1 MKRGHD
7 LSGIM
12 KFATSPAWADHLRD
26 ALDDHL
32 GPAMGNSI
40 FKPTICPT
48 SSATITCA
56 YYSSMEITFG
66 FEKFGHLFTKSII

>member
-7 LSGIM
+7 LSDIM

-26 ALDDHL
+26 VLDAHL

-48 SSATITCA
+48 SPVTITCA
-56 YYSSMEITFG
+56 YYSSTELRLASRSLGT
-66 FEKFGHLFTKSII
+66 SSQNR

>member
-12 KFATSPAWADHLRD
+12 KFATSPAWADHLHD

-32 GPAMGNSI
+32 GPVMGNSI
-40 FKPTICPT
+40 LKPTICPT

-56 YYSSMEITFG
+56 YYSSMELRLASRSLGT
-66 FEKFGHLFTKSII
+66 SSQNR

>member
-32 GPAMGNSI
+32 GSAMGISS

-48 SSATITCA
+48 SSATITWV
-56 YYSSMEITFG
+56 YYRSVEITFG
-66 FEKFGHLFTKSII
+66 FVKFGHLFTKSII